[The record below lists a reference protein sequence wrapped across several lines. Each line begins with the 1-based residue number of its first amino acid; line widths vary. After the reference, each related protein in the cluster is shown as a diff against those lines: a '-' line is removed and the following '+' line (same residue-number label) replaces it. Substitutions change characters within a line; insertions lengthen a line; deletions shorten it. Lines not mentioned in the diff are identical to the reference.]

1 MTATA
6 LCPPRWAGRSPAQP
20 GGGPRP
26 VSALAGPHAP
36 ASPDAAAAIDR
47 LRATAARTLSEHV
60 GRDGT
65 CTRCRLPWPCD
76 RAHLADCAL
85 GAG

>member
-6 LCPPRWAGRSPAQP
+6 
-20 GGGPRP
+20 
-26 VSALAGPHAP
+26 
-36 ASPDAAAAIDR
+36 AAMDR

-76 RAHLADCAL
+76 LAYLAGRAP